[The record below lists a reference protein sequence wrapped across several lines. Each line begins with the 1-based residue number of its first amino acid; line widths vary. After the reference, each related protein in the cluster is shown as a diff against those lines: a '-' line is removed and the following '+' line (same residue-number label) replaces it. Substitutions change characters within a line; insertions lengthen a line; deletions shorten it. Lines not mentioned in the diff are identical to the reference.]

1 MLPDLIDRS
10 QYLKKLIN
18 FKDTEFIKVLTGVRR
33 SGKSYILLLY
43 RKYLLKSGIK
53 DKQIIYLSFEN
64 FENIDLYDPKKLYAF
79 LKEHIIDSQKMYI
92 LLDEIQ
98 YVKDWQK
105 VVNSLRLNPL
115 LDLTITGSNSK
126 ILSGELA
133 TLLSGRYVEI
143 PVYPLSFKEMFNFKN
158 IKNPT
163 EKEIEKLYH
172 EYTKF
177 GGFPAVVLAKDE
189 LKNTILSGIYN
200 TIIVNDIGYKNGLRE
215 PELVTLVAKYLA
227 DTIGQLINPNKIVNT
242 LKSSHFKVSY
252 TAVQRYLSYFE
263 EAYLFYKANRYDISG
278 RKILT
283 TQGKYYIVDP
293 GLRTQAIGERLN
305 DRGSILENIVFI
317 ELLRRGY
324 KVQIGKLADKEIDFI
339 ATKVN
344 DKKYIQVAYQLPESS
359 KRETDNLLQIPDN
372 YQKLVITD
380 RYEEQEMIAGIPIIN
395 IRDWLLRWI

>member
-1 MLPDLIDRS
+1 MQPNLINRP
-10 QYLKKLIN
+10 QYLKKLIS

-33 SGKSYILLLY
+33 SGKSFILLLY
-43 RKYLLKSGIK
+43 RQYLLESGIK
-53 DKQIIYLSFEN
+53 DEQIIYLSFED
-64 FENIDLYDPKKLYAF
+64 FDNINLYDPKKLYAF
-79 LKEHIIDSQKMYI
+79 LEAHMIDGEKMYI

-98 YVKDWQK
+98 YVQDWQK

-143 PVYPLSFKEMFNFKN
+143 PIYPLSFKEMFSFKN
-158 IKNPT
+158 IEEPT
-163 EKEIEKLYH
+163 EREIDTFYQ

-227 DTIGQLINPNKIVNT
+227 DTVGQLINPNKIVNT
-242 LKSSHFKVSY
+242 LKSNHFKVSY
-252 TAVQRYLSYFE
+252 SAVQRYLTYFE
-263 EAYLFYKANRYDISG
+263 EAYLFYKANRYDIRG
-278 RKILT
+278 RKLLA

-293 GLRTQAIGERLN
+293 GLRTQAIGDRLS
-305 DRGSILENIVFI
+305 DRGSVLENIVFV

-324 KVQIGKLADKEIDFI
+324 KVQVGKLNDKEIDFI

-344 DKKYIQVAYQLPESS
+344 DRKYIQVTYQFPEDSD
-359 KRETDNLLQIPDN
+359 REINNLLQIPNN

-380 RYEEQEMIAGIPIIN
+380 RYAGPEMISGIPIIN
-395 IRDWLLRWI
+395 IRDWLLE

>member
-395 IRDWLLRWI
+395 IRDWLLR